1 MSETLGLWSLPRQ
14 GVGLK
19 KDYEEAVNDVLTVD
33 EVKSALDALT
43 PADQTFL
50 MRSANLISKSNALTD
65 PKSLLQEACT
75 RALTGQRKCRRNL
88 QFVPFLYGAMRS
100 IADSTAKSAKRS
112 MIDPLAD
119 LDEAEEEQLT
129 ADAED
134 LITPEREVA
143 AREALQ
149 RVDDL
154 FKDDEEVRL
163 LLEAMADGLKGQEL
177 RDALGWNE
185 TQHNTI
191 RRRMLR
197 KCELHRDDLE

>member
-1 MSETLGLWSLPRQ
+1 VKEDCEED
-14 GVGLK
+14 V
-19 KDYEEAVNDVLTVD
+19 KDALSVD
-33 EVKSALDALT
+33 EVKSAIDALT
-43 PADQTFL
+43 LADQEFL
-50 MRSANLISKSNALTD
+50 MNSANFFCKINALSE
-65 PKSLLQEACT
+65 PMSLLQEAFT

-88 QFVPFLYGAMRS
+88 RFVPFLYGAMRS

-112 MIDPLAD
+112 IIV
-119 LDEAEEEQLT
+119 
-129 ADAED
+129 DAED
-134 LITPEREVA
+134 LVTPEREAA

-154 FKDDEEVRL
+154 FQDDQDVRL
-163 LLEAMADGLKGQEL
+163 LLEAMADRLKGQEL
-177 RDALGWNE
+177 RDALGWDK

>member
-1 MSETLGLWSLPRQ
+1 VKEDCEED
-14 GVGLK
+14 V
-19 KDYEEAVNDVLTVD
+19 KDALSVD
-33 EVKSALDALT
+33 EVKSAIDALT
-43 PADQTFL
+43 LADQEFL
-50 MRSANLISKSNALTD
+50 MNSANFFCKINALSE
-65 PKSLLQEACT
+65 PMSLLQEAFT

-100 IADSTAKSAKRS
+100 IADSTAKAAKRS
-112 MIDPLAD
+112 IIDPLAD
-119 LDEAEEEQLT
+119 PEEAEEEQLT
-129 ADAED
+129 VDAED
-134 LITPEREVA
+134 LVTPEREAA

-154 FKDDEEVRL
+154 FQDDQDVRL
-163 LLEAMADGLKGQEL
+163 LLEAMADRLKGQEL
-177 RDALGWNE
+177 RDALGWDK